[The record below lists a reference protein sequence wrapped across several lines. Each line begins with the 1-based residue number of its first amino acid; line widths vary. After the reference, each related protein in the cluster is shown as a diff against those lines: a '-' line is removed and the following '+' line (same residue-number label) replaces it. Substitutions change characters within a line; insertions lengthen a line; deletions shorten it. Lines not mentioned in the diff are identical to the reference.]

1 MAPHCA
7 VHYERCI
14 STQPKK
20 YLRPEFESDT
30 SCPIHEGC
38 RGMKENKINS
48 LAILLS
54 TTRSKQMS
62 TPGLWELCT
71 PRWSDD
77 KAKCSVKQIW
87 AISCSSYTIG
97 QSHPTKL
104 VEVSTQRN
112 RYSGW
117 VQTWF
122 YKYICSVYFCF
133 FAVLSTSAPYGWS
146 ILCLSE
152 MIPHYA
158 FMLLSSNTTHEKITR
173 FA

>member
-1 MAPHCA
+1 MTPHHTALFETCFYSTNE
-7 VHYERCI
+7 VPQFWGGVKLIQVVLSQEGHRGIIENKMYSLVILPPTTRILRRIYPHWGCESSVFHNGQTI
-14 STQPKK
+14 SPSV
-20 YLRPEFESDT
+20 PCS
-30 SCPIHEGC
+30 IHEWFPVPATLWD
-38 RGMKENKINS
+38 K
-48 LAILLS
+48 LA
-54 TTRSKQMS
+54 
-62 TPGLWELCT
+62 E
-71 PRWSDD
+71 
-77 KAKCSVKQIW
+77 
-87 AISCSSYTIG
+87 
-97 QSHPTKL
+97 
-104 VEVSTQRN
+104 EVSTQRN

-146 ILCLSE
+146 ILCLGE

>member
-1 MAPHCA
+1 
-7 VHYERCI
+7 
-14 STQPKK
+14 
-20 YLRPEFESDT
+20 
-30 SCPIHEGC
+30 
-38 RGMKENKINS
+38 MKEKVNTVIWMHPS
-48 LAILLS
+48 AVAILLS
-54 TTRSKQMS
+54 TLRNKKMP
-62 TPGLWELCT
+62 TPGLLQFSALYWSANKAEL
-71 PRWSDD
+71 
-77 KAKCSVKQIW
+77 SVKQIR
-87 AISCSSYTIG
+87 AISCSSYTAG
-97 QSHPTKL
+97 QNHPAKL

-146 ILCLSE
+146 ILCLGE

-158 FMLLSSNTTHEKITR
+158 FMLLSSNTAHEKITR